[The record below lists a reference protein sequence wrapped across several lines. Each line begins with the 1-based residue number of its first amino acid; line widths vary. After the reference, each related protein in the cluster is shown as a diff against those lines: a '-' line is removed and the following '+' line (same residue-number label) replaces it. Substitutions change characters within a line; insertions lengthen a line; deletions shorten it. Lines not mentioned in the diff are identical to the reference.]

1 MSNSYCSL
9 FGMLLGILLIT
20 IFPIRY
26 TYAWG
31 IKNVSAQVVHS
42 GGTPTLR
49 ALSPMAVVLGL
60 GGSSVKVQDNALVAD
75 DTMSLIDD
83 DEYVPETSDIST
95 YTVSSGDTIASI
107 AAKFGVSSNT
117 IRWAN
122 NLGSKGTLKTGQSL
136 VILPVTGVKHKVTK
150 GDTIAGLAKKYR
162 ADASEIAD
170 FNGIE
175 ITDGL
180 KVGEVIIIPDG
191 DGSILAEKQAEKK
204 SDPKTKNPKTKGRIT
219 VDTTGGSGGFIRPM
233 RGIKTQ
239 GFHGPYNAVDIG
251 APVGTSIV
259 AAADGVVITAKSPS
273 AWNGGYG
280 GMIIIKHTN
289 GSQSLYAHMSRLD
302 VNPGETISQGEQIG
316 LSGNTGRSTGP
327 HLHLE
332 FRGIKTPILY

>member
-1 MSNSYCSL
+1 MSNLYISPKSL
-9 FGMLLGILLIT
+9 TLLI
-20 IFPIRY
+20 ICAIVLFPVDTVHAGWFSR
-26 TYAWG
+26 A
-31 IKNVSAQVVHS
+31 NAQSISSDPV
-42 GGTPTLR
+42 PTLETI
-49 ALSPMAVVLGL
+49 SPMALMLGY
-60 GGSSVKVQDNALVAD
+60 GGSSMLLQDNALVAD
-75 DTMSLIDD
+75 NTLALLDD
-83 DEYVPETSDIST
+83 DEYVPETSDISV
-95 YTVSSGDTIASI
+95 YTVTAGDTIASI

-170 FNGIE
+170 FNGME
-175 ITDGL
+175 TTDKL
-180 KVGEVIIIPDG
+180 KVGDTVIIPDG

-251 APVGTSIV
+251 APVGTPIV

-273 AWNGGYG
+273 AFR
-280 GMIIIKHTN
+280 
-289 GSQSLYAHMSRLD
+289 QSAKCCR
-302 VNPGETISQGEQIG
+302 
-316 LSGNTGRSTGP
+316 
-327 HLHLE
+327 
-332 FRGIKTPILY
+332 